1 MVRWHIFWIE
11 FMEADV
17 EAVVAG
23 FVTGKVFPLSYSCLQ
38 GVEGSGD
45 RFLIRSVLKILILR
59 VGLEFIR

>member
-1 MVRWHIFWIE
+1 
-11 FMEADV
+11 MEADV
-17 EAVVAG
+17 EAVVSG
-23 FVTGKVFPLSYSCLQ
+23 FITGKVFQLSYSCLQ